1 MLGGKGIMDEQM
13 NRQPDSTG
21 PGESGPNEPFGLH
34 ETPPGAEVPSEND
47 QILAG
52 LAYASQIIVPAL
64 LPVIFLIYEE
74 TRNKTFLRYHSVQS
88 LGLLVAA
95 ILYYIVAAVVYFL
108 GSATIGCLACVLWLV
123 FLVPAGAMLYYG
135 WLAFRGRQEDVP
147 WLTQFLRD
155 NGWL

>member
-1 MLGGKGIMDEQM
+1 MDEQM
-13 NRQPDSTG
+13 DRQPHSSTPEG
-21 PGESGPNEPFGLH
+21 QSPGEPFGLH
-34 ETPPGAEVPSEND
+34 ETSPRAEVPSEND
-47 QILAG
+47 RILAG
-52 LAYASQIIVPAL
+52 LAYASQIIVPAV
-64 LPVIFLIYEE
+64 LPVILLVVEE
-74 TRNKTFLRYHSVQS
+74 TRNKPFLRYHSVQS

-108 GSATIGCLACVLWLV
+108 GSATISCLACVLWLV